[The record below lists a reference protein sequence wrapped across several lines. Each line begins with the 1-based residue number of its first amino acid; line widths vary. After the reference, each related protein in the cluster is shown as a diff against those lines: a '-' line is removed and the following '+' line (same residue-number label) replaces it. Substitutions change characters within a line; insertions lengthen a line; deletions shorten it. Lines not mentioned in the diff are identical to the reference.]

1 MSIEKNKQTSASDDM
16 EEGYL
21 RFIINGEYYA
31 FPISGVQEIISVPRI
46 TGVPE
51 FPPYAKGIINVR
63 GSVIPIIDTRLR
75 FHMPEA
81 AYTDRTCIVTISCKE
96 TVVGFVVDTVDSVVQ
111 IKNSEIMPPPGLTA
125 KRTEYINGVVK
136 KNEDIIMLLDN
147 ERMLTDDMLDAV
159 KDGLESVN
167 NSN

>member
-1 MSIEKNKQTSASDDM
+1 MSIEKNKQTNASDDI
-16 EEGYL
+16 EQGFL
-21 RFIINGEYYA
+21 RFIIDNEYYA
-31 FPISGVQEIISVPRI
+31 FPISGVQEIIPVPRI
-46 TGVPE
+46 IGVPE
-51 FPPYAKGIINVR
+51 FPAYAKGIINVR

-81 AYTDRTCIVTISCKE
+81 AYTSRTCIVTINCKD
-96 TVVGFVVDTVDSVVQ
+96 TVVGFIVDTVDSVVQ
-111 IKNSEIMPPPGLTA
+111 IRNSEIMPPPGLTT

-159 KDGLESVN
+159 KDGLETMN